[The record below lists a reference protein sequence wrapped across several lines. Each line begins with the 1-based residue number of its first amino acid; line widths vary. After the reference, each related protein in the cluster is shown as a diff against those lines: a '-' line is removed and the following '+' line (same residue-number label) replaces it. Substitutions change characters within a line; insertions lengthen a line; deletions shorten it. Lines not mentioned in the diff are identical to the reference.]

1 MEATKILYRTIS
13 LIIILSIETYSY
25 AATENKIIANVQD
38 QIISTYELKN
48 KIKTILFLTNRN
60 MNQENINLTKKRALQ
75 ELIEFKLKDNEIKKF
90 DVQSSNNSLVN
101 NNLKSLSFRLKTD
114 VNGVKKIF
122 ENNGLDYEIY
132 FNELNIQSNWQNI
145 ILQRFANK
153 ISLDEKE
160 VNNELSDL
168 IKSKMSLNEYKLGEI
183 EILLKNNLED
193 KNIILEINYQIKEI
207 GFEKTAM
214 KYSLSTS
221 SAEGGNI
228 GWISSKSL
236 SKEILNILNELKIG
250 EVSRPILQT
259 DTITL
264 LKLLDTRIT
273 ESKDIDLDKL
283 RKRIIDKKK
292 NELLNLYSNN
302 YLSKLKNN
310 AFIEFK

>member
-25 AATENKIIANVQD
+25 AATKNKIIVNVQD

-60 MNQENINLTKKRALQ
+60 INQENINLTKKRALQ

-90 DVQSSNNSLVN
+90 NVQSSNNSLVN
-101 NNLKSLSFRLKTD
+101 NNLKNLSLRLKTD
-114 VNGVKKIF
+114 INGVKKIF

-183 EILLKNNLED
+183 EILLKNSLED
-193 KNIILEINYQIKEI
+193 KNIILEINNQIKEI

-221 SAEGGNI
+221 STEGGNI
-228 GWISSKSL
+228 GWLSSKSL
-236 SKEILNILNELKIG
+236 SKKILNILNELKIG
-250 EVSRPILQT
+250 EVSKPILQT

-283 RKRIIDKKK
+283 RKQIIDRKK